1 MNRLAVIAT
10 LKPGAESKAEELV
23 GKGPPFD
30 PSGLGFERH
39 SVYLAGDQALFVFE
53 GGRLDQMMQ
62 SVIKDPSSIGAFR
75 QWESLLDGMPRVAR
89 EAYHW
94 ESEPAG
100 AESWGE

>member
-23 GKGPPFD
+23 EKGPPFD

-75 QWESLLDGMPRVAR
+75 QWESLLEGMPRVTR

-94 ESEPAG
+94 ESEAG
-100 AESWGE
+100 RAESWGE

>member
-10 LKPGAESKAEELV
+10 LKPGAASKAEELV
-23 GKGPPFD
+23 EKGPPFD

-75 QWESLLDGMPRVAR
+75 QWESLLEGMPRVAR

-94 ESEPAG
+94 ESEAG
-100 AESWGE
+100 RAESWGE